1 MIPQQTPRTDFT
13 SKGNSTPQKF
23 KSPGSTM
30 RDLTQSLEN
39 ASMSSPAK
47 DSANSS
53 INPQSHNNAK
63 GRK

>member
-1 MIPQQTPRTDFT
+1 
-13 SKGNSTPQKF
+13 
-23 KSPGSTM
+23 M